1 MTTENWL
8 MIFSGILI
16 VSFIFNQIQQKVKI
30 SSVILLILLGT
41 ITQLILKHLDIN
53 VILPDQALKV
63 FGTLGLLIIVLEA
76 VMDMKITPQNAKVL
90 KKAFLFATLLVF
102 ANVALISWG
111 FVRTYGLELKN
122 ALIYAVPLSI
132 VSSAIAI
139 PSLQSVAS
147 ELSEF
152 LVLESIFS
160 DIIGVLLFNFLTL
173 TELGK
178 FSSIG
183 AFFLNMAAMIVISF
197 VTTVLLGVLL
207 GKGKSKNIHVAILA
221 ILILMYSL
229 AKMFHLSSL
238 LLILIFGL
246 FLRNCSS
253 IVRTKYGRWLN
264 PYLNSQEITNNLQNM
279 HEFIDEFGFIIRSIF
294 FILLGFSIDIDLLLQ
309 PQVLLLGIMVMF
321 TIYALRW
328 IFLYWMIDHDNL
340 TMPVTMAP
348 RGLITVLLFFQIPKE
363 FQFPFFLGVLTFF
376 IVLATCFV
384 MSFGLIISQRKKPED
399 IG

>member
-160 DIIGVLLFNFLTL
+160 DII
-173 TELGK
+173 
-178 FSSIG
+178 
-183 AFFLNMAAMIVISF
+183 
-197 VTTVLLGVLL
+197 
-207 GKGKSKNIHVAILA
+207 
-221 ILILMYSL
+221 
-229 AKMFHLSSL
+229 
-238 LLILIFGL
+238 
-246 FLRNCSS
+246 
-253 IVRTKYGRWLN
+253 W
-264 PYLNSQEITNNLQNM
+264 
-279 HEFIDEFGFIIRSIF
+279 
-294 FILLGFSIDIDLLLQ
+294 
-309 PQVLLLGIMVMF
+309 
-321 TIYALRW
+321 
-328 IFLYWMIDHDNL
+328 
-340 TMPVTMAP
+340 
-348 RGLITVLLFFQIPKE
+348 
-363 FQFPFFLGVLTFF
+363 
-376 IVLATCFV
+376 
-384 MSFGLIISQRKKPED
+384 
-399 IG
+399 

>member
-1 MTTENWL
+1 M
-8 MIFSGILI
+8 
-16 VSFIFNQIQQKVKI
+16 
-30 SSVILLILLGT
+30 
-41 ITQLILKHLDIN
+41 
-53 VILPDQALKV
+53 ILPDQALKV

-221 ILILMYSL
+221 ILIL
-229 AKMFHLSSL
+229 
-238 LLILIFGL
+238 IFIFL
-246 FLRNCSS
+246 FLFQKN
-253 IVRTKYGRWLN
+253 KY
-264 PYLNSQEITNNLQNM
+264 Q
-279 HEFIDEFGFIIRSIF
+279 
-294 FILLGFSIDIDLLLQ
+294 
-309 PQVLLLGIMVMF
+309 
-321 TIYALRW
+321 
-328 IFLYWMIDHDNL
+328 
-340 TMPVTMAP
+340 
-348 RGLITVLLFFQIPKE
+348 
-363 FQFPFFLGVLTFF
+363 
-376 IVLATCFV
+376 
-384 MSFGLIISQRKKPED
+384 
-399 IG
+399 